1 MAYLR
6 TLRYKCITVLK
17 MTVGVWDSQMLHS
30 FSVRHL
36 FDKFA
41 DPEAE
46 VVSAAS
52 DLISILGKSHCLFW
66 QLFPL
71 TIVFAKLGEAVN
83 EAPTSIEN
91 MKARQGGSE
100 LPHSAHHPVVGRA
113 QSESPAPL
121 VEGVGGVAGAAI
133 AREAPYAP
141 LWVAATRLDPGTK
154 VGEEAARLS
163 TPAG

>member
-1 MAYLR
+1 MREFNPAR
-6 TLRYKCITVLK
+6 AAGGQVL
-17 MTVGVWDSQMLHS
+17 
-30 FSVRHL
+30 SVKEHH
-36 FDKFA
+36 A
-41 DPEAE
+41 
-46 VVSAAS
+46 
-52 DLISILGKSHCLFW
+52 
-66 QLFPL
+66 
-71 TIVFAKLGEAVN
+71 T